1 MEMDWK
7 EIISYSQKELKQAEK
22 DKLCESLSWMEAD
35 DIELNFSDLKT
46 LFRLSQD
53 ILKYKT
59 EQVNSP
65 AMSSASMFETIAHQE
80 EVIRANKEVLEQLY
94 AEIAELEGRKI
105 KYSEK
110 TLVQQD
116 SDSSR
121 NTLSEINEIA
131 QLENEI
137 SKRNRHIRKL
147 LADVKI
153 LEEENTSLKD
163 KLPVFKEK
171 LREATHLIEN
181 LTQQLFTLSNNVTSL
196 KEHLGRTEQEKAN
209 LYIEVENLKKDVND
223 KYLKYEKVEVD
234 AKSKLQQ
241 LKNLL
246 KSKTEEIVRLSN
258 ENSQLKEDLTLT
270 YNKINSPN
278 KPSQEELKIKELQ
291 EKLAEA
297 SDEIIKSA
305 DIIKVLSNENKQLKS
320 VIDDIADN
328 SLTDQKNE
336 SDDGKEKNMI
346 IKLKKK
352 VKNLNDALKCSE
364 DMIAVR
370 ERELTETAK
379 QLQLLKSDDGI
390 NTLIEGI
397 KKKKRDLKIRDE
409 GIKNLVHEVNNLNQL
424 VSDLQLENETMREK
438 LQISFNKKIDSHGI
452 LKKINDIKSNNTEL
466 GKKVKKYENK
476 LISLE
481 IDNHD
486 KDTIISNLKAMM
498 NMADVD
504 KNINIGGLDNDGTEN
519 GCPDNISVGENSS
532 KISDMQAIIEENE
545 GLRNGLTEILNLLKD
560 NSNTSSG
567 SVLAIECPSLEA
579 ILNSLLARKAAG
591 WFSPHMKTVMEL
603 KAAVGSKDALMSA
616 LNESRKETFNVM
628 AKLNTEEQRSSKL
641 EKTLQ
646 EIKNNLK
653 EDNEDNVS
661 STTDIS
667 IGEFGSWMIHTN
679 YDNIDLKNEND
690 IRSIVSKG
698 NMWFENQFKEVI
710 QYFHSKFATLF
721 DKLTALTISTA
732 DDRNKWSLQEEN
744 YKAEI
749 ENLKSQID
757 ENDESSSSTHSP
769 GLINMTKSNFV
780 DRKYIFLEESYKQIR
795 TLNENIKNEYL
806 EIKKEKLNEAYEYE
820 RKIQNL
826 IQSIIN
832 LSDKLRNSVPFELFF
847 KQNNMLNDFILKYRN
862 ARETNINKYIL
873 SDDLLKRLEK
883 DKYEI
888 LENLPKSVQFTKTD
902 ENKNIEEI
910 ISNIDNSVLQKQ
922 LKQTAN
928 ELQIKNNEIEKLE
941 KTILDLQNSQSEI
954 LDKSLNSE
962 PGEYVNYLK
971 ERMETLNEQNKILKE
986 QYQQT
991 GNKLDNVLLEL
1002 QAYKNKELSNHK
1014 EINML
1019 RHQILDLQSDGDVKA
1034 SMARISGEVL
1044 LAQMQSSENQ
1054 NKIESLKLALN
1065 REKELRAETEELL
1078 MSRQKVFDIYILR
1091 YDTNLRKLNEVIDVL
1106 RQQYQGSLPLISVE
1120 NFINKAEDIQRKS
1133 VDIDNKLNEIEDLQS
1148 TLMTKHSVY
1157 NQILEMTAVKCSD
1170 DEDICPHK
1178 IKNIITEET
1187 QKLEIEHYKRKIM
1200 SLEQSHEELLK
1211 RCCLLDKTLILLNQG
1226 FKLNDLSTQNG
1237 THKKQKEHISLEV
1250 EDIQSD
1256 DDMSSRR
1263 SRTQTLSHP
1272 KMDVNI
1278 INESKSHT
1286 EETVHKTYPQNLPQI
1301 NVKINQQTQTFWNEK
1316 KLDVKLIQTELD
1328 KNQVELNSLVDN
1340 LLSEKKQKERIIE
1353 ETNAIAKQRV
1363 QEILRLNKEKHE
1375 ISTMLKNVTDL
1386 CNQKDESI
1394 KKLELIHESLKQEIS
1409 DLQSNRVK
1417 EINKLN
1423 EAVSEEKQTLLI
1435 EIKKIENDKNEI
1447 ISEYIQLLSKEREDY
1462 TNSLKSLQN
1471 KLKDLQIKLDT
1482 RKTEA
1487 ITSQDDVSKES
1498 SIKFTL
1504 KICNLEEKCFNLQSE
1519 LDGYKADFDN
1529 QQGELERWKS
1539 LASERLNKMEQLST
1553 QLKERHTQE
1562 VESYKTENQH
1572 WLTQLKETQ
1581 REHIE
1586 LRARLTEQR
1595 TLHLKQL
1602 SEKDNHIE
1610 QLRSVVNNLK
1620 TQILN
1625 MQTMLTINDP
1635 SFDLSAI
1642 VEVDEVSDG
1651 VSQQGSDRLELK
1663 FDSTVDFNEA
1673 QEDFAKL
1680 PCSSTAIW
1688 QEPLIERLR
1697 REKQLMAKQNTILR
1711 RQVKVLAARE
1721 RRSRLDAQNLK
1732 NQVFRISTT
1741 GNKVPSAESA
1751 ALQSKIA
1758 SLQTQLTSARRDAN
1772 SNVALWDKWKR
1783 TQQASERWQ
1792 ARYEEKCQEVK
1803 KIETSLNMNKS
1814 AVNRLEKE
1822 KRILLSRLGEDR
1834 QEKHLAIEKQDAE
1847 ESEKVSSRSEQCQS
1861 PPALSTRAML
1871 GRIEA
1876 QQRRIAALELAER
1889 GNETLVSEYEKSLAQ
1904 ITSLKGQVL
1913 KLESTLL
1920 EAEIRSPFKST
1931 IDSQPS
1937 QELQYWRNYCDMLKE
1952 ENMQLTLRVN
1962 SMDVTPTSAHQHR
1975 INDLEQTVL
1984 TLRGLVSKL
1993 QADQKSSS
2001 TSIQKRVDSRP
2012 GSGRSGTDKVRS
2024 QIETYR
2030 IEISNLKRSISEKDA
2045 LLEKS
2050 KDMLKVTAEREDQL
2064 LRENMM
2070 IRRRLDQLR
2079 EGKGGFMSA

>member
-1 MEMDWK
+1 MEIDWK
-7 EIISYSQKELKQAEK
+7 EIIRYSQKELKQAEK
-22 DKLCESLSWMEAD
+22 ERLCESLSWMEAD

-59 EQVNSP
+59 EQVSYDNNSP
-65 AMSSASMFETIAHQE
+65 AMSSVSMFETIAHQE
-80 EVIRANKEVLEQLY
+80 EVIKANKAVLEQLY

-105 KYSEK
+105 KYNEK
-110 TLVQQD
+110 SPIQQD

-153 LEEENTSLKD
+153 LEEENVSLKD

-171 LREATHLIEN
+171 LREATHVIEN

-196 KEHLGRTEQEKAN
+196 KEHLGISEQEKAN

-223 KYLKYEKVEVD
+223 NYLKYEKVEVD
-234 AKSKLQQ
+234 AKNKLQQ
-241 LKNLL
+241 LK
-246 KSKTEEIVRLSN
+246 KSSH
-258 ENSQLKEDLTLT
+258 
-270 YNKINSPN
+270 
-278 KPSQEELKIKELQ
+278 EELRIKELQ
-291 EKLAEA
+291 EKLTDA
-297 SDEIIKSA
+297 SDEMIKSA
-305 DIIKVLSNENKQLKS
+305 DIIKELSNENKHLKS
-320 VIDDIADN
+320 LIDDIADN
-328 SLTDQKNE
+328 SITDQKNE

-364 DMIAVR
+364 DMIALR

-424 VSDLQLENETMREK
+424 ISDLQLENETMREK
-438 LQISFNKKIDSHGI
+438 LQIPLNEKIDCRGI
-452 LKKINDIKSNNTEL
+452 LKEINEMKTNNTEL
-466 GKKVKKYENK
+466 GIRVKKYENK

-481 IDNHD
+481 IDNHE

-498 NMADVD
+498 NMAEDD
-504 KNINIGGLDNDGTEN
+504 KKINKNIDGTDNDGTEN
-519 GCPDNISVGENSS
+519 GCSGNISIGENGL
-532 KISDMQAIIEENE
+532 KASDMQAIIEENE

-567 SVLAIECPSLEA
+567 VLAIESPSLEA
-579 ILNSLLARKAAG
+579 VLNSLIARKTAG

-603 KAAVGSKDALMSA
+603 KAALGSKDALMSA
-616 LNESRKETFNVM
+616 LHESRKETFNVM
-628 AKLNTEEQRSSKL
+628 AKLNTEEQKSLKL
-641 EKTLQ
+641 EKTL
-646 EIKNNLK
+646 EEMKNNLK
-653 EDNEDNVS
+653 EDTEDNIS

-679 YDNIDLKNEND
+679 YDNIDFKNEND
-690 IRSIVSKG
+690 IRNIVSKG
-698 NMWFENQFKEVI
+698 NVWFENQFKEVI
-710 QYFHSKFATLF
+710 QYFHTKFAALF

-757 ENDESSSSTHSP
+757 ENDENSRIHSP
-769 GLINMTKSNFV
+769 GLISVANSNFV
-780 DRKYIFLEESYKQIR
+780 DRKYIFLEESYKHIR

-806 EIKKEKLNEAYEYE
+806 ESKKEKLNEAYEYE

-832 LSDKLRNSVPFELFF
+832 LSDKLRNSVPLELFLN
-847 KQNNMLNDFILKYRN
+847 QNNMLNELILKYRN
-862 ARETNINKYIL
+862 DRETNINKYII
-873 SDDLLKRLEK
+873 SEDLVKRLEK
-883 DKYEI
+883 DKYDI
-888 LENLPKSVQFTKTD
+888 LANLTKSVQNTKNE
-902 ENKNIEEI
+902 ENKSIEEI
-910 ISNIDNSVLQKQ
+910 IANIDDSVLQKQ
-922 LKQTAN
+922 LEQVTN
-928 ELQIKNNEIEKLE
+928 ELQNKNNEIEKLE

-954 LDKSLNSE
+954 IDKTLHSE
-962 PGEYVNYLK
+962 PREYVNYIK
-971 ERMETLNEQNKILKE
+971 EQMETLNEQNKILKE
-986 QYQQT
+986 QYQQA

-1002 QAYKNKELSNHK
+1002 QAYKNKELGNDK

-1091 YDTNLRKLNEVIDVL
+1091 YDTNLRKLNEVIDIL

-1133 VDIDNKLNEIEDLQS
+1133 VDIDHKLNEIEDLQS

-1157 NQILEMTAVKCSD
+1157 NQILEMSAAKCSD
-1170 DEDICPHK
+1170 NEDICPHK

-1187 QKLEIEHYKRKIM
+1187 QKLEIEHYKRKIIT
-1200 SLEQSHEELLK
+1200 LEQSHEELLK
-1211 RCCLLDKTLILLNQG
+1211 RCCLLDKTLISLNRG
-1226 FKLNDLSTQNG
+1226 FKLNDLSSQNG
-1237 THKKQKEHISLEV
+1237 YHKKQKEHISIEV

-1263 SRTQTLSHP
+1263 SRTKTLSHP
-1272 KMDVNI
+1272 KIDVNI
-1278 INESKSHT
+1278 IKESKSHT
-1286 EETVHKTYPQNLPQI
+1286 DETKPKIDPQNLTDN
-1301 NVKINQQTQTFWNEK
+1301 NVKINQQTQTFWKER
-1316 KLDVKLIQTELD
+1316 KLDEKLIQTELD
-1328 KNQVELNSLVDN
+1328 HVELNSLVEN
-1340 LLSEKKQKERIIE
+1340 LLSEKKQKESLIE
-1353 ETNAIAKQRV
+1353 ETNAVAKQRV
-1363 QEILRLNKEKHE
+1363 QEISRLNKEKRE

-1386 CNQKDESI
+1386 CNQKDETI
-1394 KKLELIHESLKQEIS
+1394 KKLEQIHESVKQEII
-1409 DLQSNRVK
+1409 DLQSNQAK
-1417 EINKLN
+1417 EIKKIN
-1423 EAVSEEKQTLLI
+1423 EAVNEEKQALLI
-1435 EIKKIENDKNEI
+1435 EIKKIENDKNDI
-1447 ISEYIQLLSKEREDY
+1447 IDEYIQLLSKEREDY

-1471 KLKDLQIKLDT
+1471 KLKDLQIKLDK

-1487 ITSQDDVSKES
+1487 ITSPDDVGKETS
-1498 SIKFTL
+1498 NKFTL
-1504 KICNLEEKCFNLQSE
+1504 KICKLEEKCFNLQSE
-1519 LDGYKADFDN
+1519 LDGYKTDFEN
-1529 QQGELERWKS
+1529 QQGELERWKN
-1539 LASERLNKMEQLST
+1539 LASERLSKMEQLST
-1553 QLKERHTQE
+1553 QLKERHTDE
-1562 VESYKTENQH
+1562 VESYKAENQH

-1581 REHIE
+1581 REHLE

-1595 TLHLKQL
+1595 TLHLKQVT
-1602 SEKDNHIE
+1602 EKDNHIE

-1620 TQILN
+1620 SQILN

-1663 FDSTVDFNEA
+1663 FDSTVDLNEA

-1711 RQVKVLAARE
+1711 RQVKILAARE

-1783 TQQASERWQ
+1783 AQQASDRWQ

-1822 KRILLSRLGEDR
+1822 KRILLARLGEDR

-1847 ESEKVSSRSEQCQS
+1847 ESEKVSSRSEQCPS

-1889 GNETLVSEYEKSLAQ
+1889 GNETLVSEYEKSLAE

-1913 KLESTLL
+1913 KLESALL
-1920 EAEIRSPFKST
+1920 EAEIRSPFKT
-1931 IDSQPS
+1931 TTESQPS

-1962 SMDVTPTSAHQHR
+1962 SIDVTPTSAHQHR

-2001 TSIQKRVDSRP
+2001 TGIQKRVDSRP
-2012 GSGRSGTDKVRS
+2012 GSGRSGTDRVRS

-2030 IEISNLKRSISEKDA
+2030 IEISNLKRSIIEKDA

-2050 KDMLKVTAEREDQL
+2050 KDMLKIAAEREDEL
-2064 LRENMM
+2064 LRENML
-2070 IRRRLDQLR
+2070 IRRRLDQLT

>member
-1 MEMDWK
+1 MEMDWR

-22 DKLCESLSWMEAD
+22 EKLCETLSWMEAD

-209 LYIEVENLKKDVND
+209 LYIEVENLK
-223 KYLKYEKVEVD
+223 
-234 AKSKLQQ
+234 
-241 LKNLL
+241 NLL

-320 VIDDIADN
+320 IIDDIADN

-409 GIKNLVHEVNNLNQL
+409 GIKNLVHEVNSLNQL

-438 LQISFNKKIDSHGI
+438 LQIPLNKKIDSHGI

-498 NMADVD
+498 NMAEVD
-504 KNINIGGLDNDGTEN
+504 KNINIGGIDNDGTEN
-519 GCPDNISVGENSS
+519 GRPDNISIGENSS
-532 KISDMQAIIEENE
+532 KITDMQAIIEENE

-567 SVLAIECPSLEA
+567 VLAIECPSLEA

-603 KAAVGSKDALMSA
+603 KQAVGSKDALMSA
-616 LNESRKETFNVM
+616 LHESRKETFNVM
-628 AKLNTEEQRSSKL
+628 VKLNTEEQRSSKL

-667 IGEFGSWMIHTN
+667 IGEFGSWMIHNN
-679 YDNIDLKNEND
+679 YDKIDLKNEND

-757 ENDESSSSTHSP
+757 ENDESSSTHSP

-847 KQNNMLNDFILKYRN
+847 KQNNMLNDFILKYN
-862 ARETNINKYIL
+862 SPVK
-873 SDDLLKRLEK
+873 
-883 DKYEI
+883 
-888 LENLPKSVQFTKTD
+888 
-902 ENKNIEEI
+902 EI

-941 KTILDLQNSQSEI
+941 KTILDLQNSESEI
-954 LDKSLNSE
+954 LDKTLNSE

-971 ERMETLNEQNKILKE
+971 EQMETLNDQNKILKE

-1157 NQILEMTAVKCSD
+1157 NQILEMSAVKCSD
-1170 DEDICPHK
+1170 NEDICPHK

-1226 FKLNDLSTQNG
+1226 FKLNDLPSQNG

-1263 SRTQTLSHP
+1263 SRTQTLSQP

-1278 INESKSHT
+1278 INESKSQT
-1286 EETVHKTYPQNLPQI
+1286 EETVHKTYPQHLPQI

-1353 ETNAIAKQRV
+1353 ETNAIAKQRA
-1363 QEILRLNKEKHE
+1363 QEISRLKKEKHE
-1375 ISTMLKNVTDL
+1375 ISTMLKNVTGL

-1394 KKLELIHESLKQEIS
+1394 KKLELIHESLKQEVS

-1539 LASERLNKMEQLST
+1539 LASERLSKMEQLST
-1553 QLKERHTQE
+1553 QLKERHTHE
-1562 VESYKTENQH
+1562 VESYKAENQH

-1581 REHIE
+1581 REHID

-1595 TLHLKQL
+1595 TLHLKQVT
-1602 SEKDNHIE
+1602 EKDNHIE

-1680 PCSSTAIW
+1680 PCTSTAIW

-1783 TQQASERWQ
+1783 AQQASERWQ

-1889 GNETLVSEYEKSLAQ
+1889 GNETLVSEYEKSLAE

-1931 IDSQPS
+1931 MDSQPS

-2030 IEISNLKRSISEKDA
+2030 IEISNLKRSILEKDA

-2050 KDMLKVTAEREDQL
+2050 KDMLKVAAEREDEL

-2079 EGKGGFMSA
+2079 DGKGGFMSA